1 MPEQIVQVTVVHKQ
15 CRNKMPEQ
23 IVQVTAVHKYCRN
36 KSYKSLL
43 PSLAI
48 SPEQLV
54 QSLLPTHAL
63 QATSK
68 EAVCSPLSPSIR
80 LQVPGQPSLQI
91 FLATAGRASKEAVCS
106 FCSSLNPSLC
116 RQVPLHSVM
125 LLLQGISRKNFAAPK
140 TIPHVCRVP
149 CRYACRLQKRLCF
162 PKFVPLNPQPSTL
175 NPQPS
180 TLNPQPST
188 RNPQPSTLNPQP
200 STLNPKPYPWRCSL
214 GASA

>member
-1 MPEQIVQVTVVHKQ
+1 MPEQIVQVA
-15 CRNKMPEQ
+15 
-23 IVQVTAVHKYCRN
+23 AVHKHCRN

-80 LQVPGQPSLQI
+80 LQVPVQPSLQI

-125 LLLQGISRKNFAAPK
+125 LLLQGISRKKFAAPK
-140 TIPHVCRVP
+140 TIPHVCRVPRNLP

-175 NPQPS
+175 TTLT

-188 RNPQPSTLNPQP
+188 TNPTL
-200 STLNPKPYPWRCSL
+200 RDVVL
-214 GASA
+214 GFCLVPR